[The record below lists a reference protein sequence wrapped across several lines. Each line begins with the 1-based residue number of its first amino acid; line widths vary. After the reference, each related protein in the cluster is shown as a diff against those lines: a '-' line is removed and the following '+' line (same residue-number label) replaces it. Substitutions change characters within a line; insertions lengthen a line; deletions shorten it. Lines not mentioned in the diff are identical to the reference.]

1 MKTRHYS
8 VQIRTSSQAARLLR
22 DHFDDLDHEE
32 LWGIYLTGSG
42 FLINAE
48 MLTRGT
54 LNCTP
59 IDARTVIK
67 RALMNNAAAVIIVHN
82 HPSGNPRPS
91 VNDITQT
98 DHIRKACNLM
108 DIALVDH
115 LILTRDAYFSF
126 NDEATKNYQ
135 PIKNQ

>member
-1 MKTRHYS
+1 MNYTI
-8 VQIRTSSQAARLLR
+8 QIKTSSQAAHLLR
-22 DHFDDLDHEE
+22 DHLDDLDHEE
-32 LWGIYLTGSG
+32 LWALYLTGCG
-42 FLINAE
+42 YLINAE

-54 LNCTP
+54 LTCTP

-91 VNDITQT
+91 INDITQT

-115 LILTRDAYFSF
+115 IIIAEDAYFSF
-126 NDEATKNYQ
+126 ADEIITKFNTLKQ
-135 PIKNQ
+135 

>member
-1 MKTRHYS
+1 MNYT
-8 VQIRTSSQAARLLR
+8 VQIKTSAQAARLLR
-22 DHFDDLDHEE
+22 DHLDDLDHEE
-32 LWGIYLTGSG
+32 LWGIYLTGCG
-42 FLINAE
+42 YLINAE
-48 MLTRGT
+48 MLTKGT
-54 LNCTP
+54 LTCTP

-91 VNDITQT
+91 VSDITQT

-115 LILTRDAYFSF
+115 LILTRDVYFSF
-126 NDEATKNYQ
+126 NDEVTKNYQ

>member
-1 MKTRHYS
+1 MNYT
-8 VQIRTSSQAARLLR
+8 VQIKTSAQAARLLR
-22 DHFDDLDHEE
+22 DHLDDLDHEE
-32 LWGIYLTGSG
+32 LWGIYLTGG
-42 FLINAE
+42 GYLINAE
-48 MLTRGT
+48 MLTKGT
-54 LNCTP
+54 LTCTP

-115 LILTRDAYFSF
+115 LILTRDVYFSF
-126 NDEATKNYQ
+126 NDEVTKNYQ